1 VLSSDAI
8 DNAVEVA
15 DRCPILPTFCTIL
28 PICGMRLALVMVE
41 LSSGRRLLAVPGPD
55 ELLIAF

>member
-1 VLSSDAI
+1 LSDPS
-8 DNAVEVA
+8 N
-15 DRCPILPTFCTIL
+15 ILYDPANL
-28 PICGMRLALVMVE
+28 RLRLALVMVE